1 MADMDTHA
9 LMPVMDAASVQALI
23 RDGLPAAAG
32 VHVEAVGPATATV
45 RLAVDDS
52 MSRPGGTV
60 SGPTLFAAADTAM
73 YAVILAHVGP
83 QALAV
88 TTDTTIHFL
97 RRPALRDVLATA
109 ELVKLGKR
117 LAVCRVTLRSVGD
130 DATIAVATGTY
141 SLPPRG

>member
-1 MADMDTHA
+1 MTQTT
-9 LMPVMDAASVQALI
+9 LSPVLTAGAVESMI
-23 RDGLPAAAG
+23 RSGLPAASG
-32 VHVEAVGPATATV
+32 IHVEAVAAGQATV
-45 RLAVDDS
+45 RLTVDDS

-88 TTDTTIHFL
+88 TTDTTMHFL
-97 RRPALRDVLATA
+97 RRPALKDVRATA

-117 LAVCRVTLRSVGD
+117 LAVCRVQIHTVGD
-130 DATIAVATGTY
+130 EAPVAMATGTY
-141 SLPPRG
+141 SLPPAAGG